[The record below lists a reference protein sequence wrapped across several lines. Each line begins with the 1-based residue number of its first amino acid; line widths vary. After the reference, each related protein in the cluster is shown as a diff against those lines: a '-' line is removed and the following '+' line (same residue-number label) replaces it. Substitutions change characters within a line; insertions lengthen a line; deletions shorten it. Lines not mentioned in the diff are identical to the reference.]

1 MLRLTFLPHRN
12 IDYRALFL
20 RQTIVKLLY
29 NISFFLLSK
38 SQNCKM
44 RVFPSNKRRLARA
57 PVHGQRQIFVADME
71 HQVVGD
77 ELGERVFD
85 PKFPEHITMIWN
97 LLKLPDSPAMAE
109 RQAPCITVPASSG
122 LLPV

>member
-1 MLRLTFLPHRN
+1 MERLNLTKLRRV
-12 IDYRALFL
+12 R
-20 RQTIVKLLY
+20 RKKQ
-29 NISFFLLSK
+29 LSLK
-38 SQNCKM
+38 Q
-44 RVFPSNKRRLARA
+44 
-57 PVHGQRQIFVADME
+57 VADRLDMQYSIIWKYE
-71 HQVVGD
+71 NGH
-77 ELGERVFD
+77 